1 MNKITKAQA
10 RLIALEK
17 EIKKRGVRLAY
28 ERLQFAGL
36 RLKSGLCWFRGEYFI
51 FVDRMKTVPERLDL
65 LTGALEE
72 LIELEAKGALEN
84 PLPAQPEAEAAPAQE
99 TPPQDALPEP
109 LAAEP
114 TGERP
119 EPEPQA

>member
-1 MNKITKAQA
+1 LNKITKAQA

-84 PLPAQPEAEAAPAQE
+84 PLPAEPEAAPTEE
-99 TPPQDALPEP
+99 TPAEDALPEP
-109 LAAEP
+109 SLAAP
-114 TGERP
+114 TEGP
-119 EPEPQA
+119 AEPEPQA